1 MELVPATAVELP
13 EGSVVGGEGVV
24 VVVSSSSETGT
35 TGMLSDSA
43 LVMQKSHSKEVK
55 FKETEQ
61 FQTIERPKVQNQG
74 ERKEWSLNQ
83 KNNIMCDSCNLQ
95 KTHQNPWFPYRA
107 SPAPLGIGSSCA
119 RLP

>member
-1 MELVPATAVELP
+1 M
-13 EGSVVGGEGVV
+13 VGGEGVV
-24 VVVSSSSETGT
+24 VVVSSSSEMGT

-43 LVMQKSHSKEVK
+43 LVVQKSHSEGGKCKEDRT
-55 FKETEQ
+55 FPNT
-61 FQTIERPKVQNQG
+61 TIKRPKVQSQG
-74 ERKEWSLNQ
+74 ERKEWSSNQ
-83 KNNIMCDSCNLQ
+83 KSVMNDSCNLQ